1 LRACC
6 NPAPRY
12 LLDRSRPA
20 RATSNTRGRTRR
32 FAHLG
37 QHPTRP
43 AERRLGCVL
52 QSLRCQLS
60 RRRTNLLRASHSL
73 PTLAG
78 VLFSVCPNH
87 HRYISRKSGRPHID
101 YVRSY
106 LRGWPSV
113 RSPNG
118 HRAPE
123 AVQDLVFDAVADVR
137 AQLTG
142 PRPPLETVTTGTLWS
157 LVRQPVT
164 RHDDPERT
172 PWTSCR

>member
-1 LRACC
+1 MPTE
-6 NPAPRY
+6 PAPHQFAPRLTFLAHIGGLS
-12 LLDRSRPA
+12 LLGMSESSPGIYPGRVDVL
-20 RATSNTRGRTRR
+20 TSTT
-32 FAHLG
+32 
-37 QHPTRP
+37 
-43 AERRLGCVL
+43 
-52 QSLRCQLS
+52 
-60 RRRTNLLRASHSL
+60 
-73 PTLAG
+73 
-78 VLFSVCPNH
+78 
-87 HRYISRKSGRPHID
+87 SGRIF
-101 YVRSY
+101 VVGQAS
-106 LRGWPSV
+106 

-172 PWTSCR
+172 HWTSCRGCRECCSSWRPPPAAPTTAPNGNHEPHAYQYQRRPRRPRRPRLPKPGW